1 MYLSRFENPL
11 KRTTNE
17 KGEVKLLNHSKILLG
32 LGGKWITSKVYTELY
47 TVDLMDI
54 KSKVSYID
62 RSRDYKLF
70 TRPVHKILTKST
82 LYKLQNYFT
91 SNQKF
96 SLDKKKHPIKLTV
109 IPPETTTM
117 DLPDQWTVNANVKEL
132 LHQLSSVLYRCRDG
146 ASFSKKNR
154 NNLSF
159 DELYKLFDWDVYR
172 CEQHQCTSTSILE
185 RNLHQKHKDTYSQHT
200 QMHKS
205 IGKDGVVETLFP
217 DPHYTAETHMPLST
231 TPRLDLYFTQ
241 SELTAV
247 SLLLT
252 ACVEHTCRRQSE
264 YCLLC
269 FEHRPLRVLL
279 LPRRNNAST
288 KKTHHRRRRR
298 RTIQPAP
305 SKKNNKE
312 DVCSHQSLVGRHC
325 AQLWLNTSDK
335 ND

>member
-1 MYLSRFENPL
+1 
-11 KRTTNE
+11 
-17 KGEVKLLNHSKILLG
+17 
-32 LGGKWITSKVYTELY
+32 
-47 TVDLMDI
+47 MDI

-91 SNQKF
+91 SNQRF
-96 SLDKKKHPIKLTV
+96 LVGKKKHPIKLVV
-109 IPPETTTM
+109 IPPETTMM
-117 DLPDQWTVNANVKEL
+117 DLPNQWTVNANVKEL
-132 LHQLSSVLYRCRDG
+132 WNQLSSILYRCRDG
-146 ASFSKKNR
+146 ANFSKRNR

-241 SELTAV
+241 SELTTV
-247 SLLLT
+247 SLLLK
-252 ACVEHTCRRQSE
+252 ACIEHTCR
-264 YCLLC
+264 
-269 FEHRPLRVLL
+269 
-279 LPRRNNAST
+279 
-288 KKTHHRRRRR
+288 
-298 RTIQPAP
+298 
-305 SKKNNKE
+305 
-312 DVCSHQSLVGRHC
+312 
-325 AQLWLNTSDK
+325 
-335 ND
+335 